1 MATYL
6 YRVGRWA
13 FTNRFKVIGIWLLI
27 LVGMGVA
34 ASTLSEPTSSNFS
47 IPGIPSEKAQNS
59 LVEKF
64 PDKPKFTED
73 ISIKYVLKAPGDA
86 KLTEQKYQTAIDQM
100 VASMKKFDGVK
111 SPNSIVNPFSSE
123 AFGTPGE
130 PGKAAQ
136 SAIDFQRDTFGKSL
150 PDARADASSS
160 SPINA
165 DATVAQLGAYYVA
178 TAASDVTDKAHDQQ
192 TAVADAARAS
202 GMTVEMSGTAL
213 PMPTVGGTSELI
225 GVGVAVVVLIITFGS
240 FVAWGMPILTAL
252 IGLVIG
258 LMGVTAASGFFTLSE
273 ETPILATM
281 IGLAVGI
288 DYALFIV
295 SRYRH
300 ELLSAR
306 SRADAAGRA
315 VGTAG
320 SAVVFAGL
328 TVIIALAALSVVNIP
343 FLTAM
348 GLAAAVTVFVAVL
361 VALTL
366 LPAVLGLFGGKAFA
380 ARIGFLNAPD
390 TPGSNET
397 ATPRV
402 SNGIRFVTQVVRRPA
417 VALVLAVVVLGVIA
431 APLVGLKLALPN
443 DGTSDPSTTQRKAY
457 DLVSEGFGDG
467 QNGPLVAVLDGS
479 KVAPGQ
485 RKAAFNDVVTKI
497 KTLPD
502 VRTALI
508 GPADLNK
515 AGDTAVVSVLPNSG
529 PSTSQTQQLVK
540 DLRSAEGGI
549 EKQFGVTYGVTGQ
562 TAIESDVSDR
572 LSQSLIPYLAI
583 VVGLAFILLML
594 VFRSILVPLTA
605 ALGFLLS
612 IVATFGATVA
622 IFQNGDLGLMSNP
635 QPIVSFL
642 PIFLIGIVFGL
653 AMDYQVFLVTR
664 MREEYV
670 HGASARD
677 AIVNGFSHSARVVSA
692 AAAIMISV
700 FAAFMLQDNSLIK
713 SMGFALASAVFF
725 DAFVVRM
732 IIIPS
737 ALALLGDK
745 AWWLPKWLD
754 RILPNVDVEGEKLGQ
769 YLAEKEKRDDR
780 ERETVSV

>member
-6 YRVGRWA
+6 YRIGRWA

-34 ASTLSEPTSSNFS
+34 ASTLAGPTSSSFS
-47 IPGIPSEKAQNS
+47 IPGIPSEKAQDA

-64 PDKPKFTED
+64 PEKPKFSED
-73 ISIKYVLKAPGDA
+73 INLKYVIKAPAGKTLLD
-86 KLTEQKYQTAIDQM
+86 YQPAINTM
-100 VASMKKFDGVK
+100 VASMKSFDGVK
-111 SPNSIVNPFSSE
+111 SPDTIINPFVPE
-123 AFGTPGE
+123 AFGTPNAPGE
-130 PGKAAQ
+130 VTQA
-136 SAIDFQRDTFGKSL
+136 AIDFQQKTFGKSAQEART
-150 PDARADASSS
+150 DAAAS
-160 SPINA
+160 SPINP
-165 DATVAQLGAYYVA
+165 DATVAQLGASYN
-178 TAASDVTDKAHDQQ
+178 VTEADKVTQKAHDQQ
-192 TAVADAARAS
+192 TAVADAARQA
-202 GMTVEMSGTAL
+202 GLTVEMSGTAL
-213 PMPTVGGTSELI
+213 PQPAIGATSELI
-225 GVGVAVVVLIITFGS
+225 GVGVAIVVLIITFGS
-240 FVAWGMPILTAL
+240 FIAWGMPILTAL
-252 IGLVIG
+252 IGLGIG
-258 LMGVTAASGFFTLSE
+258 LLAVTAASGFFTLSA

-300 ELLSAR
+300 ELLTAK

-328 TVIIALAALSVVNIP
+328 TVIIALSALSIVNIP

-348 GLAAAVTVFVAVL
+348 GLAAAVTVLVAVL

-366 LPAVLGLFGGKAFA
+366 LPAVLGLFGSKAFGA
-380 ARIGFLNAPD
+380 SISFLNAPD
-390 TPGSNET
+390 SPKSAKAT
-397 ATPRV
+397 TPRV
-402 SNGIRFVTQVVRRPA
+402 SNGTRFVKQIVARPA
-417 VALVLAVVVLGVIA
+417 IALVLAIVVLGVIA
-431 APLVGLKLALPN
+431 APMVGLKLALPN
-443 DGTSDPSTTQRKAY
+443 DGTGDPSTTQRKAY
-457 DLVSEGFGDG
+457 DLVAEGFGAG
-467 QNGPLVAVLDGS
+467 QNGPLVVVLDGTNVAAADRTS
-479 KVAPGQ
+479 TFNKVV
-485 RKAAFNDVVTKI
+485 NDI
-497 KTLPD
+497 KRLPD
-502 VRTALI
+502 VKNALI
-508 GPADLNK
+508 SSADINK

-529 PSTSQTQQLVK
+529 PSSSETQQLVK

-549 EKQFGVTYGVTGQ
+549 TDEYKVTYGVTGQ

-594 VFRSILVPLTA
+594 VFRSVLVPLTA

-622 IFQNGDLGLMSNP
+622 IFQNGDLGLMGNP

-677 AIVNGFSHSARVVSA
+677 AIVKGFSHSARVVAA

-713 SMGFALASAVFF
+713 SMGFALAAAVFF
-725 DAFVVRM
+725 DAFVIRM
-732 IIIPS
+732 IVIPA
-737 ALALLGDK
+737 ALAVLGDK

-754 RILPNVDVEGEKLGQ
+754 RILPNVDVEGEKLGE
-769 YLAEKEKRDDR
+769 YLAEKDKRDDR
-780 ERETVSV
+780 DREAVSV

>member
-6 YRVGRWA
+6 YRIGKWA
-13 FTNRFKVIGIWLLI
+13 FTNKFKVIGIWMLI

-34 ASTLSEPTSSNFS
+34 GSTLAGPSSSSFS
-47 IPGIPSEKAQNS
+47 IPGIPSEKAQDS
-59 LVEKF
+59 LVSSF
-64 PDKPKFTED
+64 PEKPKFSQD
-73 ISIKYVLKAPGDA
+73 ISIKYVLKAPEGKTLLD
-86 KLTEQKYQTAIDQM
+86 YQPAIDAM
-100 VASMKKFDGVK
+100 VTSMKQFDGVK
-111 SPNSIVNPFSSE
+111 APDSIVNPFSPE
-123 AFGTPGE
+123 AFGTPSD
-130 PGKAAQ
+130 PGKVVQ
-136 SAIDFQRDTFGKSL
+136 TSVDFQKDTFGKSEAA
-150 PDARADASSS
+150 ARADAAVS

-165 DATVAQLGAYYVA
+165 NATVAQLGASYTA
-178 TAASDVTDKAHDQQ
+178 TQATDVSDKAHDQQ
-192 TAVADAARAS
+192 TAVADAARSA
-202 GMTVEMSGTAL
+202 GLTVEMSGTAL
-213 PMPTVGGTSELI
+213 PQPAIGVTSELI

-252 IGLVIG
+252 VGLIIG
-258 LMGVTAASGFFTLSE
+258 LMGVSAASGFFSLSE

-300 ELLSAR
+300 ELLESKT
-306 SRADAAGRA
+306 RAEAAGRA

-328 TVIIALAALSVVNIP
+328 TVIIALSALSIVNIP

-348 GLAAAVTVFVAVL
+348 GLAAAVTVLVAVL

-380 ARIGFLNAPD
+380 GSVGFLNAPD
-390 TPGSNET
+390 TPKSAGST
-397 ATPRV
+397 TPRV
-402 SNGIRFVTQVVRRPA
+402 SNGSRFVNQIVKHPA
-417 VALVLAVVVLGVIA
+417 VALVLGVVVLGVLA
-431 APLVGLKLALPN
+431 APMVGLKLALPN
-443 DGTSDPSTTQRKAY
+443 DGTSDPSTSPRKAY
-457 DLVSEGFGDG
+457 DLVAEGFGPG
-467 QNGPLVAVLDGS
+467 QNGPLIVVANASGVSDPN
-479 KVAPGQ
+479 A
-485 RKAAFNDVVTKI
+485 RNAAFSSVVAKI
-497 KTLPD
+497 KQLPD
-502 VRTALI
+502 VKTALVSP
-508 GPADLNK
+508 GDVNK
-515 AGDTAVVSVLPNSG
+515 AGDAAVITVLPNSG
-529 PSTSQTQQLVK
+529 PSSSDTQQLVK
-540 DLRSAEGGI
+540 DLRSAESGI
-549 EKQFGVTYGVTGQ
+549 TRADGVTYGVTGQ

-572 LSQSLIPYLAI
+572 LSQSLIPYLAV

-612 IVATFGATVA
+612 IIATFGATVA
-622 IFQNGDLGLMSNP
+622 IFQNGDLGLIGNP

-670 HGASARD
+670 HGASAKD
-677 AIVNGFSHSARVVSA
+677 AIKKGFGHSARVVA
-692 AAAIMISV
+692 AAATIMISV

-713 SMGFALASAVFF
+713 SMGFALAAAVFF
-725 DAFVVRM
+725 DAFIIRM
-732 IIIPS
+732 IVIPA

-769 YLAEKEKRDDR
+769 YLAETTPDGGRHREK
-780 ERETVSV
+780 VGV